1 MEYYLQI
8 LFGLIAL
15 VAVVIPLS
23 TNVKAIKFK
32 NIAAAILVMILFGN
46 LSVSLHSSEDGER
59 VRFPSK
65 IATLKGF
72 IDIDL
77 LAKL

>member
-32 NIAAAILVMILFGN
+32 NIAAAILVMILFGFILLN
-46 LSVSLHSSEDGER
+46 DYVAG
-59 VRFPSK
+59 FSK
-65 IATLKGF
+65 L
-72 IDIDL
+72 
-77 LAKL
+77 